1 MSRHLFKLAR
11 AGAPAAILTAALAVP
26 ALADDGVSADT
37 VVATVGDVEITIGH
51 VLVARDELP
60 EQFRQLPPETL
71 FQPIVTQLV
80 EQTAL
85 MMTGADDIA
94 TRDRLRAE
102 HQRRS
107 IISNA
112 VLDQATRGAVT
123 EDSIA
128 AAYDSFVA
136 EFEAVEDPMTEFNA
150 SHIIVGTE
158 EEAQALRAELDEGAD
173 FAELA
178 REHSTAG
185 AAQGG
190 GDLGWVGPG
199 MMIAEF
205 EQAVAAMEVGAIDG
219 PLETQFGWHLIQLND
234 TRIATAP
241 ALEDVREQI
250 IQEIRRE
257 VAEAA
262 VADAL
267 DAVEVSRSDDAI
279 DPSVLLD
286 PGLLDD

>member
-1 MSRHLFKLAR
+1 MSRPLFKLAR
-11 AGAPAAILTAALAVP
+11 AGAPAAILAAALAVP
-26 ALADDGVSADT
+26 TLADDGVSADT
-37 VVATVGDVEITIGH
+37 VVATVGDVKITIGQ
-51 VLVARDELP
+51 VLIARDELP
-60 EQFRQLPPETL
+60 EQFRELPPETL

-85 MMTGADDIA
+85 MMTGEDDIA

-136 EFEAVEDPMTEFNA
+136 EFEALEDPMTEFNA
-150 SHIIVGTE
+150 AHIIVGTE

-178 REHSTAG
+178 REHSTDG

-190 GDLGWVGPG
+190 GDLGWFGPG

-205 EQAVAAMEVGAIDG
+205 EQAVAAMEVGAIEG

-241 ALEDVREQI
+241 ALEDVRDQI

>member
-178 REHSTAG
+178 REHSTDG

-190 GDLGWVGPG
+190 GDLGWFGPG

-205 EQAVAAMEVGAIDG
+205 EQAVAAMEVGAIEG

>member
-158 EEAQALRAELDEGAD
+158 EEALALRAELDEGAD

-178 REHSTAG
+178 REHSTDG

-190 GDLGWVGPG
+190 GDLGWFGPG

>member
-178 REHSTAG
+178 REHSTDG

-190 GDLGWVGPG
+190 GDLGWFGPG